1 MTKGRVA
8 VEKIES
14 WLPEFES
21 SGKKG
26 ASERYRCVA
35 NSYNRGRKTEEIWV
49 LKSSIYSEF
58 GSQSRI
64 V

>member
-21 SGKKG
+21 SGKKARQKGTG
-26 ASERYRCVA
+26 AWQTATAAARKLKRY
-35 NSYNRGRKTEEIWV
+35 G
-49 LKSSIYSEF
+49 F
-58 GSQSRI
+58 
-64 V
+64 

>member
-8 VEKIES
+8 VGKIES

-21 SGKKG
+21 SGKKARQKGTG
-26 ASERYRCVA
+26 AWQTATAPARNIE
-35 NSYNRGRKTEEIWV
+35 GIWV